1 MLGIV
6 TITLDPVELLVW
18 ALIGLVVG
26 FLATR
31 VMLGHGLGVG
41 ADIVVGLVGAVAG
54 GFLAQLFGVTLD
66 IPGHPYISE
75 GVIAF
80 LGAVVLLA
88 VMRMLGVG
96 GRRGVL
102 RR

>member
-1 MLGIV
+1 M
-6 TITLDPVELLVW
+6 
-18 ALIGLVVG
+18 VG
-26 FLATR
+26 FLSTR

-41 ADIVVGLVGAVAG
+41 ADIVVGLVGALAG
-54 GFLAQLFGVTLD
+54 GFLAQLLGVTLD

-80 LGAVVLLA
+80 LGAVVLLG

-96 GRRGVL
+96 RRRGVV

>member
-96 GRRGVL
+96 GHRGVL

>member
-1 MLGIV
+1 MLGII
-6 TITLDPVELLVW
+6 TIALDPVELLVW

-41 ADIVVGLVGAVAG
+41 ADVVVGLVGALAG
-54 GFLAQLFGVTLD
+54 GFLAQMFGVTFD

-80 LGAVVLLA
+80 LGAVILLA
-88 VMRMLGVG
+88 VMRILGFG
-96 GRRGVL
+96 RRRGVL

>member
-1 MLGIV
+1 
-6 TITLDPVELLVW
+6 
-18 ALIGLVVG
+18 
-26 FLATR
+26 
-31 VMLGHGLGVG
+31 MLGHGLGVG
-41 ADIVVGLVGAVAG
+41 ADVVVGRWARWRA
-54 GFLAQLFGVTLD
+54 ASSPQLSGVTLD

-96 GRRGVL
+96 RRRGAL

>member
-1 MLGIV
+1 MLGLV
-6 TITLDPVELLVW
+6 TITLDPVDLLVW

-31 VMLGHGLGVG
+31 VMLGHGLGVA
-41 ADIVVGLVGAVAG
+41 ADLVVGLVGALAG
-54 GFLAQLFGVTLD
+54 GFLAQLFGVTFD

-80 LGAVVLLA
+80 LGAVILLA
-88 VMRMLGVG
+88 VMRILGFG
-96 GRRGVL
+96 RRRGVL

>member
-6 TITLDPVELLVW
+6 TISLDPIDLLVW

-31 VMLGHGLGVG
+31 VMLGHGLGAG
-41 ADIVVGLVGAVAG
+41 AVIGLVGALAG
-54 GFLAQLFGVTLD
+54 GFLAQLFGVTFD

-80 LGAVVLLA
+80 LGTVVLLA
-88 VMRMLGVG
+88 CMRMLGVG
-96 GRRGVL
+96 KRRGVL

>member
-6 TITLDPVELLVW
+6 TITLDPAELLVW

-26 FLATR
+26 FFATR
-31 VMLGHGLGVG
+31 VMLGHGLGVF
-41 ADIVVGLVGAVAG
+41 ADVVVGVLGALAG
-54 GFLAQLFGVTLD
+54 GFLAALFGVTLD

-80 LGAVVLLA
+80 LGAVVLLG
-88 VMRMLGVG
+88 VMRVLGVG
-96 GRRGVL
+96 RRRGAL

>member
-31 VMLGHGLGVG
+31 VMLGHGLGMG

>member
-1 MLGIV
+1 MLGII
-6 TITLDPVELLVW
+6 TIALDPVELLVW

-41 ADIVVGLVGAVAG
+41 ADVVVGLVGALAG
-54 GFLAQLFGVTLD
+54 GFLAQMFGVTFD

-88 VMRMLGVG
+88 ALRMVGVG
-96 GRRGVL
+96 KRGGVL